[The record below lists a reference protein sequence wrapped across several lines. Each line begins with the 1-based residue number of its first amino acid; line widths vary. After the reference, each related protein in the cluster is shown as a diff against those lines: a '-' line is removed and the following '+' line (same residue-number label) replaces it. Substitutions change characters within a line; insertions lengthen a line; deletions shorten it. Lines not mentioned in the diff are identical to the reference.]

1 MRGFGARAV
10 AAVAQ
15 QWSYAFYFDIGY
27 VFTYTYRFVRGN
39 FVPVVEGEGLLLRN
53 VGLGTGRGERPEWGA
68 SPAKPSKPLRLTRC
82 HVVRSGFFVEYLVGP
97 PGSLLTLS
105 VE

>member
-10 AAVAQ
+10 AAVAR
-15 QWSYAFYFDIGY
+15 QWSYTFYFDIGY

-53 VGLGTGRGERPEWGA
+53 VGIGNGARRAAGMGRQPRKAE
-68 SPAKPSKPLRLTRC
+68 
-82 HVVRSGFFVEYLVGP
+82 
-97 PGSLLTLS
+97 
-105 VE
+105 